1 MARANAVGESND
13 ISAWAQ
19 AGIDDIGPSGPMPF
33 WSWLTSINNSENTM
47 LDKPAIAPAT
57 WRILKKISS

>member
-19 AGIDDIGPSGPMPF
+19 TGIDDIGPSGPTPS
-33 WSWLTSINNSENTM
+33 WSSLTSINNSENTM
-47 LDKPAIAPAT
+47 LDKPANAPAT
-57 WRILKKISS
+57 WRSTKKK